1 MSREASTAWRGL
13 DNVLSLGPRA
23 ARVSAVGVAREL
35 DLLAGRELKDLLEA
49 ATNVEEDLA
58 ALIVSATLA
67 SSNVA
72 VTTAGNA
79 LADGT
84 GPDTNTEE
92 GLADVDDNAHD
103 LAVVLL
109 LESLTDGGHHDLKP
123 QTVDVDAALLLV
135 LVGPLATM
143 LVLGIFPLGADAGLE
158 EMVVGLE
165 GELGDGSEIV
175 LRDARE

>member
-1 MSREASTAWRGL
+1 MARRGL
-13 DNVLSLGPRA
+13 DRVLSLGSRA
-23 ARVSAVGVAREL
+23 ARVSAVSVARKF
-35 DLLAGRELKDLLEA
+35 DLLASRELKDLLEA
-49 ATNVEEDLA
+49 AADVEEDLT
-58 ALIVSATLA
+58 ALIVRATLA

-84 GPDTNTEE
+84 GPDTDTEE
-92 GLADVDDNAHD
+92 GFADVDDNTHD

-109 LESLTDGGHHDLKP
+109 LESLADGGHHDLQP
-123 QTVDVDAALLLV
+123 QAVDVDAALLLV

-158 EMVVGLE
+158 EMVIGLE
-165 GELGDGSEIV
+165 RELGDGSEIV
-175 LRDARE
+175 LCGARE

>member
-1 MSREASTAWRGL
+1 M
-13 DNVLSLGPRA
+13 LSLGSRA
-23 ARVSAVGVAREL
+23 ARVGAVGVAREL
-35 DLLAGRELKDLLEA
+35 DLLASRELKDLLEA
-49 ATNVEEDLA
+49 ATDVEEDLA
-58 ALIVSATLA
+58 ALIVRATL
-67 SSNVA
+67 SSRNVA

-92 GLADVDDNAHD
+92 GLADIDDNTHD

-109 LESLTDGGHHDLKP
+109 LEGLADGGHHYLQP
-123 QTVDVDAALLLV
+123 QVVDIDAALLLV

-143 LVLGIFPLGADAGLE
+143 LVLGIFPLGTDAGLE

-165 GELGDGSEIV
+165 GELGNGSDVV
-175 LRDARE
+175 LRGARE